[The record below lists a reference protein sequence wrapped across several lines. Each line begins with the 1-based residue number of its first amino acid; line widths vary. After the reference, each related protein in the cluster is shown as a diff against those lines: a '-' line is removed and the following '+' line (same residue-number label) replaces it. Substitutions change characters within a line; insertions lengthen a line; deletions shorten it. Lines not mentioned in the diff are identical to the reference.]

1 MRRRSLTRGAL
12 LSEGAPR
19 RRVAEAVA
27 VAVGGL
33 LLSGCS
39 AHVDGDVV
47 QAGTQSPGAEEP
59 TLFPFDPELSLTLE
73 QHEEVRSCIVTKL
86 GMPIES
92 EEDGDRA
99 WRALVV
105 CAHEFGY
112 EDLYWPDEDAEFR
125 EMLRGLTVEGEPSFL
140 EDLSPFS

>member
-1 MRRRSLTRGAL
+1 MRRRSPTRGAP
-12 LSEGAPR
+12 LSVGTPR

-39 AHVDGDVV
+39 APVDGDVV
-47 QAGTQSPGAEEP
+47 QAGTQSPAEEP
-59 TLFPFDPELSLTLE
+59 TLFPFDPEFSLTLE
-73 QHEEVRSCIVTKL
+73 QHEEVRSCIATKL

-112 EDLYWPDEDAEFR
+112 EDLYWHDEDAEFR

>member
-1 MRRRSLTRGAL
+1 MIRGAL
-12 LSEGAPR
+12 SFEGSPR
-19 RRVAEAVA
+19 HRVTGAVA

-33 LLSGCS
+33 LLSGCG
-39 AHVDGDVV
+39 AQVDGDVG
-47 QAGTQSPGAEEP
+47 QAGTQSPGAEES
-59 TLFPFDPELSLTLE
+59 TLFPFDAEFSLTLE
-73 QHEEVRSCIVTKL
+73 QHEEMRSCIVTKL

-105 CAHEFGY
+105 CAHEFGH
-112 EDLYWPDEDAEFR
+112 EDLYWPDEDAELR